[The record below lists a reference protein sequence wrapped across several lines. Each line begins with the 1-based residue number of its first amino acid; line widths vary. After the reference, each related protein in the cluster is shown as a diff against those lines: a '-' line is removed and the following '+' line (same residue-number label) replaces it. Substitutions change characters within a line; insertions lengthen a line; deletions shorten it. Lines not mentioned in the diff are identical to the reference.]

1 MVFPPVSPKFPGCK
15 FGRKCR
21 RCKFT
26 NQRLWHRGCQA
37 QSYGAIPGEQVEV
50 LARHLCATNASLPA
64 GTSLSP
70 FPNPRVCPS
79 SHQSVFG
86 AYMDIVLRQ
95 AKGEFAPQIQQRAA
109 RLVLL
114 AKKAGLRECRDVR
127 GDGLFPPMG
136 N

>member
-1 MVFPPVSPKFPGCK
+1 
-15 FGRKCR
+15 
-21 RCKFT
+21 
-26 NQRLWHRGCQA
+26 
-37 QSYGAIPGEQVEV
+37 
-50 LARHLCATNASLPA
+50 
-64 GTSLSP
+64 
-70 FPNPRVCPS
+70 
-79 SHQSVFG
+79 
-86 AYMDIVLRQ
+86 MDIVLRQ